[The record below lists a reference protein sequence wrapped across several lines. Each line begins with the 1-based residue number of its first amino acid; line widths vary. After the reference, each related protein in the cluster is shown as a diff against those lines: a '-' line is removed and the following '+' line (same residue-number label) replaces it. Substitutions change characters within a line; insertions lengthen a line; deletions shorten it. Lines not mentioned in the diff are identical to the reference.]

1 MNETKE
7 INLAKYY
14 LKILM
19 QKEGYAEIEIANT
32 LGESKE

>member
-1 MNETKE
+1 MNKE
-7 INLAKYY
+7 KNLVKCY

-19 QKEGYAEIEIANT
+19 QKQGYTEIEIANT

>member
-1 MNETKE
+1 MSNE

-19 QKEGYAEIEIANT
+19 QQQGYTEIEIANI
-32 LGESKE
+32 LKDGVN